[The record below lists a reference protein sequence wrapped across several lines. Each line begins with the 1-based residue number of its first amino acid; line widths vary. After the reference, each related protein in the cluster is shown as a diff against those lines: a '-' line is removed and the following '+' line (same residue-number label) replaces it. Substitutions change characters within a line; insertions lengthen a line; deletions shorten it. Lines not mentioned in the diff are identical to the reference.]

1 MKVIAEPRTH
11 NPELETGFLNETLS
25 LARRHTQRAAWFSAA
40 VFPLFLLLD
49 WQMYPQYVREFLII
63 RASVVVISLIVIG
76 LTRTSLGVRYPRE
89 LGVFEYLLSCGAIV
103 VMVHIAG
110 GYSSPYYAGV
120 NLVLIAFLFILPLDP
135 VRTIIVCF
143 VIYLAYLVPILVR
156 QPIRDIPIFM
166 NNNFFLFFTMVL
178 VSMSSYLATR
188 MRFHEYQAR
197 QGLALANAELKEAD
211 KLKSEFFA
219 NVSHEVRTPL
229 TSILSPIQGLFQ
241 GDVGELSREQHQLI
255 AQVYR
260 NSLRLLDMINQMLD
274 FAKYDARRMPLH
286 LTWLNL
292 QDLCSE
298 LAEVFADVSKRKGV
312 ELTFSCSGSV
322 PAAYLDQEKVERILS
337 NLLRNAVKFTEQG
350 SIGVGLKGGEQ
361 EIILTVADTGIGI
374 PANRL
379 SSIFERFRQVDGSST
394 RRYEGTGLG
403 LAIVKEAVEVLHG
416 VIEVESSP
424 GKGTAFTVRLP
435 RYLEQLAPDAFIE
448 RRDGDERRRRE
459 ADYAGPERR
468 RSPRRRQDFAQL
480 SVQEL
485 ALMESYTGEFSAEND
500 NDDRLRVST
509 NGSAIRVLY
518 VEDNMDLR
526 RFVSRMLKNQG
537 YAVTVARDGYEGW
550 KQAER
555 DAPDVIVTDIMMP
568 RMDGYDL
575 LKRIRADERLY
586 SLPVIMITAR
596 SELDSR
602 ITGLE
607 IGADDYLAKPINIRE
622 LDIRIKNLIHLRKLK
637 ESEARTA
644 QLEERIEELSLSF
657 SRTLELRDRYT
668 AGHSHDVLN
677 YGCLIANELGMT
689 VDANLREALLLHDI
703 GKLGIPDAILLKNG
717 PLDAGEW
724 EVMKSHAELGASLLH
739 AFESFA
745 RVSSIILAHQEHYDG
760 NGYPRG
766 LKGDE
771 IPLEARI
778 ISVADSWHAMTEDRP
793 YRRALHPRQA
803 IAELWRNRGRQ
814 FDPDVVNAFL
824 RGLRKGNVITP
835 EDLRGAGAHPA

>member
-11 NPELETGFLNETLS
+11 NPELETGFLNETLT
-25 LARRHTQRAAWFSAA
+25 LARRHTLRAAWFSAT

-49 WQMYPQYVREFLII
+49 WQMYPEYVREFLVI
-63 RASVVVISLIVIG
+63 RASVVVISVLVIL
-76 LTRTSLGVRYPRE
+76 LTGTSLGKRYPRE

-110 GYSSPYYAGV
+110 GYASPYYAGI
-120 NLVLIAFLFILPLDP
+120 NLVLIAFLFILPLDV
-135 VRTIIVCF
+135 VRTIIVC
-143 VIYLAYLVPILVR
+143 VIIYLAYLIPILVR
-156 QPIRDIPIFM
+156 QPIQNFPIFM
-166 NNNFFLFFTMVL
+166 NNNFFLVFTMVL

-188 MRFHEYQAR
+188 MRFHEYEAR
-197 QGLALANAELKEAD
+197 QGLALANSELKEAD

-229 TSILSPIQGLFQ
+229 TSILSPIQGLYQ
-241 GDVGELSREQHQLI
+241 GDVGELTRDQHQLI

-274 FAKYDARRMPLH
+274 FAKYDARRMPLR

-292 QDLCSE
+292 RDLCSE
-298 LAEVFADVSKRKGV
+298 LVEVFADVSERKGV
-312 ELTFSCSGSV
+312 ELRFSSNASV
-322 PAAYLDQEKVERILS
+322 PAAYLDQEKIERILS
-337 NLLRNAVKFTEQG
+337 NLLRNAVKFTERG
-350 SIGVGLKGGEQ
+350 SISVNLEGGEE
-361 EIILTVADTGIGI
+361 EIVLTVADTGIGI

-379 SSIFERFRQVDGSST
+379 STIFERFRQVDGSST

-416 VIEVESSP
+416 IIEVESSP
-424 GKGTAFTVRLP
+424 GRGTTFTVRLP
-435 RYLEQLAPDAFIE
+435 RYLEQLAPDAFVE

-459 ADYAGPERR
+459 ANFPGPDRR
-468 RSPRRRQDFAQL
+468 RAPRRRRDFAQL

-485 ALMESYTGEFSAEND
+485 ALMESFTDDVPGGEEELPQPS
-500 NDDRLRVST
+500 S
-509 NGSAIRVLY
+509 NGSAARVLY
-518 VEDNMDLR
+518 VEDNLDLR
-526 RFVSRMLKNQG
+526 RFVSRMLRNHG
-537 YAVTVARDGYEGW
+537 YAVTVASDGYEGW

-575 LKRIRADERLY
+575 LKRIRADERLR

-596 SELDSR
+596 SELDAR

-622 LDIRIKNLIHLRKLK
+622 LDIRIKNLIHLRQLK

-677 YGCLIANELGMT
+677 YGCLIADEMGLLIDN
-689 VDANLREALLLHDI
+689 NLREALLLHDI
-703 GKLGIPDAILLKNG
+703 GKLGIPDAILLKEG
-717 PLDAGEW
+717 PLDPDEW
-724 EVMKSHAELGASLLH
+724 EIMKSHAELGASLLR
-739 AFESFA
+739 AFESFG

-766 LKGDE
+766 LKGEE

-793 YRRALHPRQA
+793 YRRALQPREA

-835 EDLRGAGAHPA
+835 EELRSAGAHPT